1 MEKGLKL
8 TKQLKIGKPKTKL
21 EKKIEK
27 LKDYFNATRDE
38 IEKKQIEIT
47 KN

>member
-21 EKKIEK
+21 EKKKIEK

-38 IEKKQIEIT
+38 IEKK
-47 KN
+47 

>member
-21 EKKIEK
+21 EKK
-27 LKDYFNATRDE
+27 NRE
-38 IEKKQIEIT
+38 IKRLF
-47 KN
+47 